1 MRRLALGLAMG
12 ALAALALA
20 ATAPAAHA
28 QRVAD
33 RLDDL
38 RLATAVRL
46 ALVDDARTRAL
57 DLDVAARDGGVE
69 VSGSVPAAERL
80 LVAEVARSVP
90 GVRVLGG
97 LGAAADRAAPT
108 PIQQRPADPPRAAGP
123 PTVGPPTVE
132 PPASATGDRLYHTV
146 ERGDTLFSLAR
157 RYGTSVEA
165 IRALNGRQSDG
176 IRVGQRLRVR

>member
-1 MRRLALGLAMG
+1 MRPLLGAGPL
-12 ALAALALA
+12 LAAVLALA
-20 ATAPAAHA
+20 PVAQA

-38 RLATAVRL
+38 RLATSVRL
-46 ALVDDARTRAL
+46 ALVEDARTRAV
-57 DLDVAARDGGVE
+57 DVDVTARDGGVE
-69 VSGSVPAAERL
+69 LSGDVPAASRAT
-80 LVAEVARSVP
+80 VAEVARAVP

-97 LGAAADRAAPT
+97 LGAVTDRAAPT
-108 PIQQRPADPPRAAGP
+108 PVRPRASEPPRPPRAA
-123 PTVGPPTVE
+123 
-132 PPASATGDRLYHTV
+132 PPAPDAGPLYHTV

-165 IRALNGRQSDG
+165 IRALNGSASDG

>member
-1 MRRLALGLAMG
+1 MRLLSVALLA
-12 ALAALALA
+12 AALA
-20 ATAPAAHA
+20 PAASA

-57 DLDVAARDGGVE
+57 DVAVTARGGGVE
-69 VSGSVPAAERL
+69 IAGEVPTADRRT
-80 LVAEVARSVP
+80 VVEVARAVP

-97 LGAAADRAAPT
+97 TATGGAAAMPAEPGGPTVRVRPRPTDPSTPTDRPASDRA
-108 PIQQRPADPPRAAGP
+108 RPAGP
-123 PTVGPPTVE
+123 V
-132 PPASATGDRLYHTV
+132 YHTV
-146 ERGDTLFSLAR
+146 ERGDTLFGLAR
-157 RYGTSVEA
+157 RYQTSVEA
-165 IRALNGRQSDG
+165 IQALNDRQSDG

>member
-1 MRRLALGLAMG
+1 MRPLLGAGPL
-12 ALAALALA
+12 LAAVLALA
-20 ATAPAAHA
+20 PVAQA

-46 ALVDDARTRAL
+46 ALVEDARTRAV
-57 DLDVAARDGGVE
+57 DVDVTARDGGVE
-69 VSGSVPAAERL
+69 LSGDVPAASRAT
-80 LVAEVARSVP
+80 VAEVARSVP

-97 LGAAADRAAPT
+97 LGPVTDRVAPT
-108 PIQQRPADPPRAAGP
+108 PVRPRASEPEPPRRAQAS
-123 PTVGPPTVE
+123 
-132 PPASATGDRLYHTV
+132 PPAPDAGAVYHTV

-165 IRALNGRQSDG
+165 IRALNGSASDG